1 MNQRSTDPCGTQRNP
16 SWYRQEADRLRQRAT
31 AITADDQ
38 LRDSYLSLAREYER
52 LAEVLEGGSSSD
64 RNTGRSR

>member
-38 LRDSYLSLAREYER
+38 LRDSYLSLAGEYER

-64 RNTGRSR
+64 RNTGRNP

>member
-1 MNQRSTDPCGTQRNP
+1 MNQGSTDPCGTQRNP
-16 SWYRQEADRLRQRAT
+16 SWYRQEAERLRQRAT

-52 LAEVLEGGSSSD
+52 LAEVLEGRSSSD
-64 RNTGRSR
+64 RNTGRNR

>member
-31 AITADDQ
+31 AITADQ

>member
-16 SWYRQEADRLRQRAT
+16 SWYRQEAERLRQRAT

-38 LRDSYLSLAREYER
+38 LRDSYLSLAGEYER

-64 RNTGRSR
+64 RNTGRNP

>member
-64 RNTGRSR
+64 RNTGRNR

>member
-1 MNQRSTDPCGTQRNP
+1 MNRRSTDPCGTQRNP
-16 SWYRQEADRLRQRAT
+16 SWYRQEAERLRQRAT
-31 AITADDQ
+31 ATTADDQ

-64 RNTGRSR
+64 RNTGRNR